1 MLVNL
6 HVAVVYQW
14 GCSRTV
20 GRPHGEQECR
30 RVEFAEE
37 ARSRRAQL
45 LRMARPRDEWSRD
58 RLLAYADGTPDPP
71 AMGRHGIETTGCP
84 RCRATMW
91 RQRND
96 FVCSS
101 CGCVK
106 GAVMECPHCRV
117 EMTVPRKGRVERHQC
132 PRCPRFAWPTDTPE
146 EIEARHQQRLE
157 AIQLLDAVIEE
168 RRHESKVINDLEQ
181 DISDTT

>member
-1 MLVNL
+1 M
-6 HVAVVYQW
+6 
-14 GCSRTV
+14 
-20 GRPHGEQECR
+20 
-30 RVEFAEE
+30 EFAEE

-84 RCRATMW
+84 RCRGTMW
-91 RQRND
+91 RQRDD

-101 CGCVK
+101 CGHVK
-106 GAVMECPHCRV
+106 GLVMECPHCRV
-117 EMTVPRKGRVERHQC
+117 AMKASSGSPDWHKCPQC
-132 PRCPRFAWPTDTPE
+132 SRIAWSTDTSE

-157 AIQLLDAVIEE
+157 AMALLDAVIEE
-168 RRHESKVINDLEQ
+168 RRHENKVISDLEK
-181 DISDTT
+181 DISDNE